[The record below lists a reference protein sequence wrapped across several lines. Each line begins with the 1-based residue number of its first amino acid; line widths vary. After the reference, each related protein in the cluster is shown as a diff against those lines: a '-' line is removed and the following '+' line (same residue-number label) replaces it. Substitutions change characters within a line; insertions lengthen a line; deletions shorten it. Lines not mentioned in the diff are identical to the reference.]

1 MEKSTMIFMGIC
13 VGVIFTLVGI
23 GALFYLKVE
32 GDVYKG
38 LSMGVTS
45 MLGVSLLLL
54 IKKYNLKSYL
64 DEKFKVQQ
72 SDETFDK

>member
-13 VGVIFTLVGI
+13 VVVIFTLVGI

-38 LSMGVTS
+38 LSMGVTG

-72 SDETFDK
+72 SDKTFDE